1 MSEPPP
7 WAAAGGWP
15 GATRF
20 SREWAAAVVGT
31 SYVPLGRDEIESMLY
46 RFTVQLAETLVDD
59 DAGTRMAHQVG
70 MRLVEADLVA
80 PEALGRTVA
89 LVSGQLLGCL
99 ELPEKDF
106 GGRRDL
112 LVQALATGY
121 ARALRDRT
129 LDEQEAIRR
138 AALSARQ
145 RIEEALRHSERQ
157 RQFAT
162 HHDPLTGLPNRTMF
176 MEWLADLCAPAAAD
190 GRRLAVS
197 ALNLDR
203 FDLVNDSLGQ
213 QIGDDLLVAI
223 GQRLAKVA
231 GERGYR
237 LAGLGGDE
245 FGLIVEGTKGTED
258 AITAVR
264 AALATIRQPV
274 QVDGHNLTV
283 TASAGIV
290 ERAIAGTD
298 PIEFARAARMS
309 LHWAKL
315 DRGGGWVVF
324 DPQRSARYVARY
336 TLSAEMPGALSRG
349 EFTLL
354 YQPLVD
360 LLDGTVRGAE
370 ALARWRHP
378 VHGVISPAG
387 FIDLAEDTGLI
398 VPLGLHLLEQ
408 ACGQAA
414 QWHRRLTDPPFVSVN
429 LAVRQLR
436 HRGLVSD
443 VRAVLG
449 TAGLPADRLQL
460 EITESAVVGTDDET
474 LGTLRELADLGVRL
488 VIDDFGT
495 GYANLAYLRTLPVH
509 GLKID
514 GAFVRPLE
522 HPGAD
527 QAGEAI
533 LSTMVS
539 LAHTLGLSVTAEG
552 VETAPQAAQLA
563 ALGCDVGQGWHLG
576 MPVAPDRIVGVGPWA
591 GAGAASAVE
600 PTDRAIR

>member
-1 MSEPPP
+1 MSEPPS

-20 SREWAAAVVGT
+20 AREWAASVAGT
-31 SYVPLGRDEIESMLY
+31 SYVPLSRDEIESMLY
-46 RFTVQLAETLVDD
+46 RFTVDLAETLVDD
-59 DAGTRMAHQVG
+59 TAGTRVAHQVG
-70 MRLVEADLVA
+70 MRLAQADLVA

-89 LVSGQLLGCL
+89 MVSGQLLDALGL
-99 ELPEKDF
+99 SEADF

-112 LVQALATGY
+112 TVQALATGY

-138 AALSARQ
+138 AALAARE
-145 RIEEALRHSERQ
+145 RVEAALRDSERQ
-157 RQFAT
+157 RTYAT
-162 HHDPLTGLPNRTMF
+162 HHDPLTGLPNRTQF
-176 MEWLADLCAPAAAD
+176 MEWLADLCAAETD
-190 GRRLAVS
+190 GHRLAVS
-197 ALNLDR
+197 AVNLDR

-213 QIGDDLLVAI
+213 QIGDDLLVAV
-223 GQRLAKVA
+223 GNRLAKLA
-231 GERGYR
+231 AQRGYR
-237 LAGLGGDE
+237 LARLGGDE
-245 FGLIVEGTKGTED
+245 FGLIVEDTRGTED
-258 AITAVR
+258 AEAAVR
-264 AALATIRQPV
+264 AALAAIREPIR
-274 QVDGHNLTV
+274 VDGHNITV

-315 DRGGGWVVF
+315 DRGGGWVLF

-336 TLSAEMPGALSRG
+336 TLSAEMPGALARG
-349 EFTLL
+349 EFTLV
-354 YQPLVD
+354 YQPLVN
-360 LLDGTVRGAE
+360 LLDGSVRGAE

-378 VHGVISPAG
+378 VHGVINPGG

-398 VPLGLHLLEQ
+398 VPLGLQLLEQ
-408 ACGQAA
+408 ACEQAA
-414 QWHRRLTDPPFVSVN
+414 QWQRRVSDPPFVSVN

-443 VRAVLG
+443 VRSVLYS
-449 TAGLPADRLQL
+449 AGLPADRLQL

-514 GAFVRPLE
+514 GTFVRPLE
-522 HPGAD
+522 NPGAD
-527 QAGEAI
+527 AAGEAI

-552 VETAPQAAQLA
+552 VETAPQARQLA

-576 MPVAPDRIVGVGPWA
+576 MPGAPDRI
-591 GAGAASAVE
+591 AAYTADPVAA
-600 PTDRAIR
+600 D

>member
-1 MSEPPP
+1 VSGVP
-7 WAAAGGWP
+7 AVGWP
-15 GATRF
+15 GAARF
-20 SREWAAAVVGT
+20 AREWSAAVAGT
-31 SYVPLGRDEIESMLY
+31 SYVPLTREEIEALLY
-46 RFTVQLAETLVDD
+46 RFTVLLADMLVDD
-59 DAGTRMAHQVG
+59 TAGTRMAHQVG
-70 MRLVEADLVA
+70 ARLVEADLVA

-89 LVSGQLLGCL
+89 MVGGQLLRALG
-99 ELPEKDF
+99 LPEADF

-138 AALSARQ
+138 AALSARE
-145 RIEEALRHSERQ
+145 RVEAALRDSERE
-157 RQFAT
+157 RQYAT
-162 HHDPLTGLPNRTMF
+162 HHDPLTGLPNRTQF
-176 MEWLADLCAPAAAD
+176 MEWLADLCALATPAEPAPGGVRQPAAG

-197 ALNLDR
+197 AINLDR

-213 QIGDDLLVAI
+213 QIGDDLLVAVAD
-223 GQRLAKVA
+223 RLALLA
-231 GERGYR
+231 AQRGYR
-237 LAGLGGDE
+237 LARLGSDE
-245 FGLIVEGTKGTED
+245 FGLIVEGTTGTED
-258 AITAVR
+258 AVAAVR
-264 AALATIRQPV
+264 AALATIREPV
-274 QVDGHNLTV
+274 QVDGHTLTV

-315 DRGGGWVVF
+315 DRGDGWVLF

-336 TLSAEMPGALSRG
+336 TLSAEMPGALARG
-349 EFTLL
+349 EFTLV

-360 LLDGTVRGAE
+360 LLDGSVRGAE

-378 VHGVISPAG
+378 VHGVINPAG

-408 ACGQAA
+408 ACEQAA
-414 QWHRRLTDPPFVSVN
+414 LWHKRVVDPPFVSVN

-436 HRGLVSD
+436 HRGLVRE
-443 VRAVLG
+443 VRAVLDG
-449 TAGLPADRLQL
+449 AGLPADRLQL

-522 HPGAD
+522 RPGMD
-527 QAGEAI
+527 RAGEAI

-552 VETAPQAAQLA
+552 VETGSQAEQLA

-576 MPVAPDRIVGVGPWA
+576 MPGAPDRITTMTA
-591 GAGAASAVE
+591 E
-600 PTDRAIR
+600 PADPATR

>member
-1 MSEPPP
+1 MSEPPS

-20 SREWAAAVVGT
+20 AREWAASLAGT
-31 SYVPLGRDEIESMLY
+31 SYVPLSRDEIESMLY
-46 RFTVQLAETLVDD
+46 RFTVDLAETLVDD
-59 DAGTRMAHQVG
+59 TAGTRVAHQVG

-89 LVSGQLLGCL
+89 LVSGQLLDALGL
-99 ELPEKDF
+99 SEADF

-112 LVQALATGY
+112 TVQALATGY

-138 AALSARQ
+138 AALSARE
-145 RIEEALRHSERQ
+145 RVEAALRDSERQ
-157 RQFAT
+157 RTYAT
-162 HHDPLTGLPNRTMF
+162 HHDPLTGLPNRTQF
-176 MEWLADLCAPAAAD
+176 MEWLADLCAAETD
-190 GRRLAVS
+190 GHRLAVS
-197 ALNLDR
+197 AVNLDR

-213 QIGDDLLVAI
+213 QIGDDLLVAV
-223 GQRLAKVA
+223 GNRLAKLA
-231 GERGYR
+231 AERGYR
-237 LAGLGGDE
+237 LARLGGDE
-245 FGLIVEGTKGTED
+245 FGLIVEDTRGTED
-258 AITAVR
+258 AEAAVR
-264 AALATIRQPV
+264 AALTAIREPIR
-274 QVDGHNLTV
+274 VDGHNITV

-315 DRGGGWVVF
+315 DRGGGWVLF

-336 TLSAEMPGALSRG
+336 TLSAEMPGALARG
-349 EFTLL
+349 EFTLV
-354 YQPLVD
+354 YQPLVN
-360 LLDGTVRGAE
+360 LLDGSVRGAE

-378 VHGVISPAG
+378 VHGVINPGG

-398 VPLGLHLLEQ
+398 VPLGLQLLEQ
-408 ACGQAA
+408 ACEQAA
-414 QWHRRLTDPPFVSVN
+414 QWQRRVSDPPFVSVN

-443 VRAVLG
+443 VRSVLYS
-449 TAGLPADRLQL
+449 AGLPADRLQL

-474 LGTLRELADLGVRL
+474 LGTLQELADLGVRL

-514 GAFVRPLE
+514 GTFVRPLE
-522 HPGAD
+522 NPGAD
-527 QAGEAI
+527 AAGEAI

-552 VETAPQAAQLA
+552 VETAPQARQLA

-576 MPVAPDRIVGVGPWA
+576 MPGAPDRI
-591 GAGAASAVE
+591 AADTADPVAA
-600 PTDRAIR
+600 D